1 VEKEKTRKKQK
12 QQESK
17 VTTLYLPPT
26 TQTNLTSNVTHL
38 MNIKSLRTYGFT
50 IDPSLPRWERLADTI
65 LCMPPKQ
72 WFTRLD
78 QMAYHDLC
86 SKTKPPPG
94 TQFLLGLS
102 EKFCIERGRP
112 PGIDDRFKSNFERLR
127 QSI

>member
-1 VEKEKTRKKQK
+1 
-12 QQESK
+12 
-17 VTTLYLPPT
+17 
-26 TQTNLTSNVTHL
+26 
-38 MNIKSLRTYGFT
+38 MNIESLRTYGFT

-65 LCMPPKQ
+65 LRMPPKQ

-78 QMAYHDLC
+78 QMAYHNLC
-86 SKTKPPPG
+86 SKTKLPPG
-94 TQFLLGLS
+94 TRFLLGLS